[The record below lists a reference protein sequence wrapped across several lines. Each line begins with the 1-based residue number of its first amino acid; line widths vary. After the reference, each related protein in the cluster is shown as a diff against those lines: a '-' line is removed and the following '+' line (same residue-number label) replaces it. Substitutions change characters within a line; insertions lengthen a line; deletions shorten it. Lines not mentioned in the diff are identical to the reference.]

1 VRLDLSPA
9 SSLVVLEPAPGL
21 LECLADGDRGAS
33 VRAFELVAFAERL
46 RRPLAGA
53 RSGTRVVR
61 DHDVLPRYGEIDP
74 HAVAAAVAMMVVGT
88 LDEHTR
94 SRDGWA
100 VSLKLFEM
108 LERVRLEWSRVAG
121 ASDSHSG
128 CGFHVSA
135 LPFLSRVVG

>member
-1 VRLDLSPA
+1 VRLDPPPA

-21 LECLADGDRGAS
+21 LECLADGDHGAS
-33 VRAFELVAFAERL
+33 VRAFELVAFPERL
-46 RRPLAGA
+46 RRALAGA
-53 RSGTRVVR
+53 RSGTGVVR
-61 DHDVLPRYGEIDP
+61 DHDLPPGDGEVDS
-74 HAVAAAVAMMVVGT
+74 HVVAAAVAVMAIGM

-94 SRDGWA
+94 SRDGWT